1 MSLVLNNIDKTFGEK
16 VIIKGLS
23 LVFPEKGVFAV
34 VGESGVGKTTLL
46 RLIAGLDTDYS
57 GEITGGGLKNV
68 SFAFQ
73 EYRLFPTLS
82 ALDNVA
88 AVYKAADK
96 KEARENAE
104 KMLLSLGFTE
114 KDLKLYPREL
124 SGGMKQRV
132 SLSRAFLSDAPILL
146 LDEPTKELDETNA
159 RLVTEEIRREAQK
172 RLVILVSHRKE
183 DISTLSPKIID
194 LSGKPRIFL
203 NIKPS

>member
-88 AVYKAADK
+88 AV
-96 KEARENAE
+96 
-104 KMLLSLGFTE
+104 
-114 KDLKLYPREL
+114 
-124 SGGMKQRV
+124 
-132 SLSRAFLSDAPILL
+132 
-146 LDEPTKELDETNA
+146 
-159 RLVTEEIRREAQK
+159 
-172 RLVILVSHRKE
+172 
-183 DISTLSPKIID
+183 
-194 LSGKPRIFL
+194 
-203 NIKPS
+203 